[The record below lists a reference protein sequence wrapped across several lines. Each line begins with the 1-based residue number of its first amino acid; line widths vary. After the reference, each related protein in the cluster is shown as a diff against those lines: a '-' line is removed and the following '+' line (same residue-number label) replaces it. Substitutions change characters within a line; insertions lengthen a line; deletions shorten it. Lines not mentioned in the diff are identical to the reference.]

1 MALLYPDTGGD
12 EVEVVFSKIKEGF
25 EKIKE
30 QPATSE
36 KYGGFENTPAT
47 FGVVK
52 QLRDNDMDLHTN
64 QTVYTILKWCS
75 VFYSV

>member
-1 MALLYPDTGGD
+1 MVAGGK
-12 EVEVVFSKIKEGF
+12 EQELVFSKIKEGL

-36 KYGGFENTPAT
+36 KYTSLEKKPAT
-47 FGVVK
+47 YGVAK

-64 QTVYTILKWCS
+64 QTVKK
-75 VFYSV
+75 